1 MRRHDE
7 NGEKGGRV
15 LNDRAEFFTTVRKR
29 SHVEWE
35 EKRSLFLGDVMRTDT
50 EAEAQ
55 QWIKQVKK
63 QYGDATHHVYA
74 YLMQGET
81 VARYSDDGEPQGT
94 AGVPVLDVIRK
105 SGARNVCLVVTRYF
119 GGTLLGAGG
128 LVRAYSHTASL
139 ALEAAEI
146 ITYEPYT
153 EYELCCG
160 YSEYQKYHVI
170 LRDAAA
176 LIDDTEFEATVRIRF
191 AVCKRRRE
199 ELIKTILETGYG
211 KDIPREVGERFDYQ

>member
-1 MRRHDE
+1 M
-7 NGEKGGRV
+7 
-15 LNDRAEFFTTVRKR
+15 NDRAEFFTTVRKR